1 MISNYPTLQWF
12 FLVLC
17 HIKPDNP
24 PPRGIIQF
32 SPTLDGNVENL
43 FPPHVHLH
51 ERLCTIHRHLGCPS
65 IHPRTS
71 VGPGFPISWSDQNWE
86 SLTLGADCF
95 MNTIRAAPVEGK
107 FRAPLLFLESAF
119 SDVEFVKNSG
129 PWRHWTVANAPRDLL
144 LEWHLSTSM
153 QKRKLEQREKIR
165 ASTVPS

>member
-1 MISNYPTLQWF
+1 MAISNDKQLSNTSMILPGAVPHKTRQ
-12 FLVLC
+12 
-17 HIKPDNP
+17 PP

-129 PWRHWTVANAPRDLL
+129 P
-144 LEWHLSTSM
+144 
-153 QKRKLEQREKIR
+153 
-165 ASTVPS
+165 